1 VRQHPHYLKH
11 VIHGNRIKEKTAA
24 QLMQDVRSEGAP
36 ADLPQAERTEQISV
50 LDVSGD
56 WLLFRV
62 VVLGAVPKSVILVGL
77 HFRDVS
83 QANVSPVRLRWS

>member
-11 VIHGNRIKEKTAA
+11 VIHGNRIKEKTAS
-24 QLMQDVRSEGAP
+24 QLMQDVHSEGAP

-56 WLLFRV
+56 IASAKLVTPHWVDYMTLSKSDGGWKILSV
-62 VVLGAVPKSVILVGL
+62 V
-77 HFRDVS
+77 
-83 QANVSPVRLRWS
+83 